1 MCTAENMT
9 FAMKQIK
16 QLGQCE
22 YCDSFL
28 IEKNKNFFG
37 NNDIIWCI
45 ECQMDNYIKYSKIN
59 KQNNEKNDEENCEV
73 CTCDSCYNKICP
85 GCDNI
90 GDCVK
95 CNKTLCHDCC
105 ETFWCY
111 ECENGFCYD
120 CEERFVAND
129 GVVYCKPCAIKTII
143 KKEN

>member
-1 MCTAENMT
+1 MT
-9 FAMKQIK
+9 FAMRQLK

-28 IEKNKNFFG
+28 IEKDDNCFG
-37 NNDIIWCI
+37 NNDVIWCT
-45 ECQMDNYIKYSKIN
+45 ECQSHNYIKYN
-59 KQNNEKNDEENCEV
+59 KKDEKNDEKKDNKNEKEQIEEEGCDIL
-73 CTCDSCYNKICP
+73 TCDSCYNKICP

-95 CNKTLCHDCC
+95 CDKTLCYDCC

-120 CEERFVAND
+120 CEERFGAND
-129 GVVYCKPCAIKTII
+129 GVYCKPCAMKLEID
-143 KKEN
+143 